1 MLKSNPYLDDQ
12 SSFYHNL
19 RTLNS
24 GILSYL
30 EWRDN
35 VGMLGKEDLEKGE
48 LHGVAK
54 NDSKTSKDLA
64 GEVYPES
71 DMANG
76 LVGWEG
82 QDDIENPR

>member
-48 LHGVAK
+48 LHGVEDK
-54 NDSKTSKDLA
+54 
-64 GEVYPES
+64 V
-71 DMANG
+71 
-76 LVGWEG
+76 
-82 QDDIENPR
+82 